1 MKKSFIQKA
10 AAIACGAVTLASLSI
25 AGLSAS
31 AAGANEIVAD
41 QIFAEAGQKNVAF
54 SVKLNGNTGFDQLN
68 FSLKYDTRLTP
79 VLEEGSTNIPKNES
93 DEYSGLASVFVNPEK
108 GVIGYGLVCSKKQ
121 DKDKAL
127 TTVYFDV
134 PADAKAG
141 DEFPITFIDG
151 NSKVLIGDDAQE
163 FTNVAGWIKIKE
175 ETTTTTTATTTTTT
189 ETTTST
195 TETTTSTT
203 EPTTSAVTTTDTT
216 GSTGSTTGGTTTTSD
231 NSGKTNTTTTAKA
244 TTKAAGTTAAGGK
257 QDGPT
262 AGDAGVALAIA
273 GLLAAAGTAIVIRKK
288 D

>member
-1 MKKSFIQKA
+1 MKLFKKA
-10 AAIACGAVTLASLSI
+10 AAIVCGAATVAALSVTALT
-25 AGLSAS
+25 AS

-41 QIFAEAGQKNVAF
+41 QIYAEPGQKDVAF

-134 PADAKAG
+134 PTDAKPG
-141 DEFPITFIDG
+141 DEFAITFIDG

-163 FTNVAGWIKIKE
+163 FSNVAGWIKIKGV
-175 ETTTTTTATTTTTT
+175 TTTTTTATTTSTTETTTTTT

-195 TETTTSTT
+195 TETTTST
-203 EPTTSAVTTTDTT
+203 VTTTDTT
-216 GSTGSTTGGTTTTSD
+216 GSTGSTTGSTTTSGST
-231 NSGKTNTTTTAKA
+231 SGGTTTTAKA
-244 TTKAAGTTAAGGK
+244 TTKAAGTTASGGK

-262 AGDAGVALAIA
+262 AGDAGVALAVA

>member
-195 TETTTSTT
+195 TE
-203 EPTTSAVTTTDTT
+203 PTTSAVTTTDTT